1 MINYVIV
8 SVGSVS
14 CGNAGYLIL
23 NYLKVIVVG
32 GGDNWGPCGA
42 GIFQDG
48 SCDGFVG
55 VNDCFSV
62 FSP

>member
-55 VNDCFSV
+55 VNDCF
-62 FSP
+62 FIFPP